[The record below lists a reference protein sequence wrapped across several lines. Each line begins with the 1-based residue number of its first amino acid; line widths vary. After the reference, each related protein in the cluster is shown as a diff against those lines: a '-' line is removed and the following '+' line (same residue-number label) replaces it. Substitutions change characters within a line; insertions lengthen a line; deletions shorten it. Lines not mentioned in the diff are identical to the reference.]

1 MNIKY
6 ENGEIKFQ
14 LEDILGNVS
23 SEQKLALVE
32 HLSCHDEVI
41 KHVADQI
48 VDKWTENSCHGGVNC
63 TAKAEPRDYDA
74 LDTAWRRVAK
84 ASGSIAKDEIE
95 RLEKAL
101 LRSESEIVKL
111 NETIRSLPRY

>member
-14 LEDILGNVS
+14 LEDILGYVS

-41 KHVADQI
+41 KHVTDQI
-48 VDKWTENSCHGGVNC
+48 IDEWTENGCHGGVNFA
-63 TAKAEPRDYDA
+63 AKAEPKEYDA

-84 ASGSIAKDEIE
+84 ASNDIAKDEIE

-101 LRSESEIVKL
+101 LRNESEIVRL